1 MAILNSKFDILRG
14 WPDGSAIS
22 QDFTIS
28 ESSSVAAEDNVFRS
42 GHFVALGVDSAFSAA
57 NYNCASDAA
66 KLNSDGTVALG
77 LVIEGQE
84 DYSSR
89 MSKTVS
95 TLIAGGYVVRLHLE
109 ADQAGYQGK
118 VEGGVN
124 QFRTTASAVGVVGG
138 VDRAG
143 SATMKAGARVV
154 VFNGLVEPLDAN
166 HAEGVIKANQ
176 IQGTAVTAIGTCLR
190 YDSSD
195 NTCDILVH

>member
-28 ESSSVAAEDNVFRS
+28 EIASDAANTGDNVFRS
-42 GHFVALGVDSAFSAA
+42 GHFVALGVNSAFTAA
-57 NYNCASDAA
+57 NYTCGADAS
-66 KLNSDGTVALG
+66 KLNSDGSVALG

-89 MSKTVS
+89 MSKTVT

-109 ADQAGYQGK
+109 ASQAGFQGK
-118 VEGGVN
+118 VD
-124 QFRTTASAVGVVGG
+124 GG
-138 VDRAG
+138 VDQFRAQSG
-143 SATMKAGARVV
+143 ESVVNAVPTTMAAGIKVV
-154 VFNGLVEPLDAN
+154 VRAGLVEPFYADF
-166 HAEGVIKANQ
+166 HGESDIVP
-176 IQGTAVTAIGTCLR
+176 VGTCLR

>member
-1 MAILNSKFDILRG
+1 MAILNSKIDILRG

-28 ESSSVAAEDNVFRS
+28 ESSSVVAADNVFRS
-42 GHFVALGVDSAFSAA
+42 GHFVALGVESDFTDA
-57 NYNCASDAA
+57 NYTCASTA
-66 KLNSDGTVALG
+66 KFLNSDGSVALG

-89 MSKTVS
+89 MSKTVT

-109 ADQAGYQGK
+109 ADQAGFQGS

-124 QFRTTASAVGVVGG
+124 QFRATASCIKA
-138 VDRAG
+138 DNSAG
-143 SATMKAGARVV
+143 TATMKAGARVV

-166 HAEGVIKANQ
+166 HADPKAVDGHTPAA
-176 IQGTAVTAIGTCLR
+176 ITAIGTCLR

>member
-28 ESSSVAAEDNVFRS
+28 ESSSSAAEDNVFRS
-42 GHFVALGVDSAFSAA
+42 GHFVALGVESDFTDA
-57 NYNCASDAA
+57 NYTCASTAA
-66 KLNSDGTVALG
+66 KLNSDGSVALG

-89 MSKTVS
+89 MSKTVT

-109 ADQAGYQGK
+109 ADQAGFQGK

-124 QFRTTASAVGVVGG
+124 QFRTIATCVGSNDQGDVNPT
-138 VDRAG
+138 
-143 SATMKAGARVV
+143 ATMKAGARVV
-154 VFNGLVEPLDAN
+154 LFNGLVEPLDAT
-166 HAEGVIKANQ
+166 HAIPKANQ
-176 IQGTAVTAIGTCLR
+176 VTTSPVTAIGTCLR

>member
-28 ESSSVAAEDNVFRS
+28 ESNSQDAADNVFRS
-42 GHFVALGVDSAFSAA
+42 GHFVALGVDSAFSDA
-57 NYNCASDAA
+57 NYTCAADAS
-66 KLNSDGTVALG
+66 KLNSDGSVALG
-77 LVIEGQE
+77 LIIEGQE

-89 MSKTVS
+89 MSNTVS

-109 ADQAGYQGK
+109 ASQAGFQGK
-118 VEGGVN
+118 VEGGVD
-124 QFRTTASAVGVVGG
+124 QFRTTATCVGTGDEG
-138 VDRAG
+138 DINP

-154 VFNGLVEPLDAN
+154 VFNGLVEPLDVT
-166 HAEGVIKANQ
+166 HASPKGDQ
-176 IQGTAVTAIGTCLR
+176 VTTSPVLAIGTCLR